1 MVEQW
6 LRRDDPKHRLKREH
20 KLLLMERLAHRL
32 WSTGQSSLAYQD
44 LEDWLVDQLLA
55 DPRSERIEYSA

>member
-6 LRRDDPKHRLKREH
+6 LRRDDPKHRPKREH

-32 WSTGQSSLAYQD
+32 RSTGRSSLAYQD